1 MDFSVVEDVYING
14 YAKEAWF
21 NNVKVWSKGVDVD
34 AIMNSLI
41 CWYDIKRQGCTN
53 ESMSA
58 DSKLKDLSGHNYDLT
73 CSNFSWSGMS
83 GIGGY
88 LFNRPVERWSRP
100 SVNNGVYELTNN
112 TIHITTLNTNNTT
125 YYCTNPNA
133 LSEQLI
139 ITIDDTGTVVT
150 KPFKIRISGLP
161 EDKQVRINGLLGS
174 NVDGVANNV
183 ALPGQLFGNGEHTV
197 QSVTAQ
203 NTYTITQINFPS
215 INIDSDTADDVD
227 ITIELLPEYPNAL
240 VSDGVDDLIGTIPGF
255 PKDEGTAI
263 VIMQELEG
271 NKSAALLMPADR
283 EGFSNIWYNGL
294 FIGGNNLK
302 GIGCYN
308 DIGNRTMINYNED
321 EAYAKNTSIFTWNNS
336 IPKVTLNLNN
346 RESKE
351 VSYEQ
356 LHTQYNFFRDNNSGI
371 YAKAALYSVLLFDRT
386 LTTAE
391 IEWVRKNMIDGDY
404 PAPIDVDP
412 IAIKNSMVFWFDP
425 KRQGCTNANM
435 SENPTMVDLSGN
447 NNNGNCQN
455 FDWVQSNGIGRPD
468 IDFTQWT
475 TVHSTINDASQYKL
489 VSTLDT
495 SGGGALA
502 ESGNNTLYRD
512 IDRFKVRVSG
522 IIEGYPIQADKGNVN
537 EPTVIMESDGTYDIP
552 GKTGTGRIRFA
563 VPQSSAAQYTANPIT
578 FEVVPDYDGA
588 IVCNGGCITVNN
600 VEAGTIS
607 DYTLI
612 YKRKY
617 VDLAGNQDLLT
628 ALIMNTTGNTN
639 LGLFTVEYK
648 NAGAHYPYVRSKGG
662 INYTLTQTDADSEF
676 NYLTNTTYNGIE
688 LTPGTNTN
696 GSTFNI
702 GALRDAV
709 GTSNAA
715 IYSVILFNRVLNDRE
730 IEWVKSNLIEGDYIY
745 E

>member
-1 MDFSVVEDVYING
+1 MDFSVVKDMYING
-14 YAKEAWF
+14 CAKEAWL
-21 NNVKVWSKGVDVD
+21 NNVKVWSKGVDVN

-58 DSKLKDLSGHNYDLT
+58 DSKLKDLSGHNYDLA
-73 CSNFSWSGMS
+73 CNNFSWSGMS

-88 LFNRPVERWSRP
+88 LFTRPVERWYRP
-100 SVNNGVYELTNN
+100 PANNGVYELTNN

-125 YYCTNPNA
+125 YYCTNPRA

-150 KPFKIRISGLP
+150 KPFKIKISGLP
-161 EDKQVRINGLLGS
+161 ENKQVRINGLLAS
-174 NVDGVANNV
+174 DVDGVINNV
-183 ALPGQLFGNGEHTV
+183 GLPNQLFGNGEYTV

-203 NTYTITQINFPS
+203 NTHTIDQINFPS
-215 INIDSDTADDVD
+215 VCIDSDTADDVD
-227 ITIELLPEYPNAL
+227 ITIEFLPEYPNSI
-240 VSDGVDDLIGTIPGF
+240 VSDGVDDRCVLSNTITFTNPLTSFVTFDNLGNTS
-255 PKDEGTAI
+255 TAFNYI
-263 VIMQELEG
+263 FDVMYN
-271 NKSAALLMPADR
+271 NKSNHLYYSEDNVNTDLSVQNIDKTYIVKGLADTTTTSQFISLCSR
-283 EGFSNIWYNGL
+283 NNIYH
-294 FIGGNNLK
+294 
-302 GIGCYN
+302 
-308 DIGNRTMINYNED
+308 
-321 EAYAKNTSIFTWNNS
+321 
-336 IPKVTLNLNN
+336 
-346 RESKE
+346 SK
-351 VSYEQ
+351 
-356 LHTQYNFFRDNNSGI
+356 I
-371 YAKAALYSVLLFDRT
+371 ALYNYLLFDRV
-386 LTTAE
+386 LSDDE
-391 IEWVRKNMIDGDY
+391 ITWVKQNLIDGDY
-404 PAPIDVDP
+404 PAPIDVDSTT
-412 IAIKNSMVFWFDP
+412 IKNSMVFWFDP

-447 NNNGNCQN
+447 NNNGNCQS

-489 VSTLDT
+489 ISTLNT

-502 ESGNNTLYRD
+502 ESGNNALYRD

-522 IIEGYPIQADKGNVN
+522 IIEGYPIQADKGNLN
-537 EPTVIMESDGTYDIP
+537 EPTVIMESNGTYDIP

-563 VPQSSAAQYTANPIT
+563 VPQSSAAQYTANPVT

-600 VEAGTIS
+600 VEAGAMS

-617 VDLAGNQDLLT
+617 VDLVGNQDLLT

-648 NAGAHYPYVRSKGG
+648 NAGAQYPYVRSKGG
-662 INYTLTQTDADSEF
+662 INYTLTQTDADTEF

-696 GSTFNI
+696 ESTFSI
-702 GALRDAV
+702 GALRNAV

-730 IEWVKSNLIEGDYIY
+730 IEWVKSNLVEGDYIY